1 MTYHVNNFKYGIHTS
16 GLYLGSFTRHRFMNK
31 PEMRLYDK
39 SQLYTMCFDYEFANS
54 LKAKN
59 KEKAL
64 EDAELE
70 PELEKVEEQPIVSK
84 S

>member
-1 MTYHVNNFKYGIHTS
+1 M
-16 GLYLGSFTRHRFMNK
+16 HRTKFS
-31 PEMRLYDK
+31 PPP
-39 SQLYTMCFDYEFANS
+39 NS

-59 KEKAL
+59 KDKAL
-64 EDAELE
+64 EEVELE

>member
-1 MTYHVNNFKYGIHTS
+1 
-16 GLYLGSFTRHRFMNK
+16 
-31 PEMRLYDK
+31 
-39 SQLYTMCFDYEFANS
+39 MCFDYEIPNS

>member
-1 MTYHVNNFKYGIHTS
+1 
-16 GLYLGSFTRHRFMNK
+16 MNK
-31 PEMRLYDK
+31 LERRLYDK
-39 SQLYTMCFDYEFANS
+39 SQLYTMCFDYEIPNS

>member
-1 MTYHVNNFKYGIHTS
+1 MNN
-16 GLYLGSFTRHRFMNK
+16 
-31 PEMRLYDK
+31 PERRLYDK
-39 SQLYTMCFDYEFANS
+39 SQLYIMCFDYEIPNS

-70 PELEKVEEQPIVSK
+70 SELEKVEEQPIVSK

>member
-1 MTYHVNNFKYGIHTS
+1 MINYNYNI
-16 GLYLGSFTRHRFMNK
+16 
-31 PEMRLYDK
+31 
-39 SQLYTMCFDYEFANS
+39 MCFEYEIPNS
-54 LKAKN
+54 LKAKRD
-59 KEKAL
+59 KAL

>member
-1 MTYHVNNFKYGIHTS
+1 MSI
-16 GLYLGSFTRHRFMNK
+16 
-31 PEMRLYDK
+31 
-39 SQLYTMCFDYEFANS
+39 MCFDYEIPNS

-64 EDAELE
+64 ADAELE

-84 S
+84 C

>member
-1 MTYHVNNFKYGIHTS
+1 MAPVYEQTE
-16 GLYLGSFTRHRFMNK
+16 R
-31 PEMRLYDK
+31 RLYDK
-39 SQLYTMCFDYEFANS
+39 SQLYIMCFEYEIPNN

-70 PELEKVEEQPIVSK
+70 SELEKVEEQPIVSK